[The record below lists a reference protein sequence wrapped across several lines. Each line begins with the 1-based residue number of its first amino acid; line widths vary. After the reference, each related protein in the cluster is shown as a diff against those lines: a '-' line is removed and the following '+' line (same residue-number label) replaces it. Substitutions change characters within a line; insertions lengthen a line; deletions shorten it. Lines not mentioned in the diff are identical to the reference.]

1 MLTSGRIDVISS
13 GSLLGLYYWIL
24 KNFYGESDTL
34 PVNLNVNNL
43 AVSRTVKEVLDTLCL
58 MKQIN
63 RDTVDK
69 YEYSLQEVDTKFY
82 DLKKWEELGYLRLKQ
97 K

>member
-43 AVSRTVKEVLDTLCL
+43 EVSRTVKEVLDTLCL

-82 DLKKWEELGYLRLKQ
+82 YLKKWEELGYLRLKQ